1 MATACVIYPF
11 GAVQYGSDAVIN
23 GLFGTDPESIAPWQT
38 PSIFFN
44 LALFIVLKFLLT
56 AISLGLPVPC
66 GLYTPVFLMGAAG
79 GRLIGEIIA
88 LFFEDGYIIPGGYA
102 VVGAAAMSAGVT
114 RTISTAVIV
123 FEVTGQLEF
132 LFPVLVRE
140 LFSFHFCFYLL
151 FVFLVGYYYC
161 NCCW

>member
-1 MATACVIYPF
+1 MYSRYSQLIVVGILTACAIYPF
-11 GAVQYGSDAVIN
+11 SAVQNGSDQVIN
-23 GLFGTDPESIAPWQT
+23 GLFGTNPEEMAPWAT

-44 LALFIVLKFLLT
+44 LALFIVLKFFLT

-79 GRLIGEIIA
+79 GRIVGELVA

-123 FEVTGQLEF
+123 FELTGQLEF
-132 LFPVLVRE
+132 LLPVLVR
-140 LFSFHFCFYLL
+140 H
-151 FVFLVGYYYC
+151 
-161 NCCW
+161 